1 ARRVARGDVRCD
13 AELRRRT
20 PMAARARTA
29 ARVLSCAAL
38 RRRQGRVRVSPAGAG
53 ASRNV
58 RRQNQTPH
66 RRQFLSAP
74 PVDVIIV
81 NWNNR
86 EETVACLD
94 ALMPQLP
101 EVDGAIVT
109 VVDNGSTDGSIA
121 A

>member
-1 ARRVARGDVRCD
+1 
-13 AELRRRT
+13 
-20 PMAARARTA
+20 
-29 ARVLSCAAL
+29 
-38 RRRQGRVRVSPAGAG
+38 RRQGRVRVPAPGAG
-53 ASRNV
+53 ASLDA
-58 RRQNQTPH
+58 RRENQTPH

-101 EVDGAIVT
+101 SVDGAIVT

-121 A
+121 AITTRFPTVRFVPLPENRGFTGGIAAGLVRSAARNALSL